1 MADWRPMLKRREDG
15 FPRIMGVVNVTPD
28 SFHARSRSSD
38 INHAVETAMKMASEG
53 ADWIDIGGES
63 TRPGASP
70 VTIEDELSRVIP
82 AIEAIRS
89 QLPDV
94 CISIDTR
101 RSEVAMQALNSG
113 ADMVN
118 DVSAMSDPGMLSVV
132 SEHDCPVCIMHMRGL
147 PENMQDDPSYDDVV
161 REVRGYL
168 GRVAELL
175 MDEGVKPSQIVA
187 DPGIGFGKTL
197 EHNIALLSSG
207 RSIVPDER
215 MSLMWGVSRKSM
227 FLDLLGREDSE
238 DRLAGTLGVAAISP
252 EKEVDIIRVHDVAEH
267 SDSFEAM
274 KAVQKHMPQ
283 FEMPEMAFTREE
295 KEALLRKIKEK
306 SHGDTHEGVVLWSH
320 GSASRPIKAKIK
332 SDHDVYDRSIIQ
344 DIDKHGKQSEAKQ
357 VSQATHA
364 AQAQQTKASRASKVK
379 LRRQSKLRKR
389 RKQSKHASKASRA
402 LLAKQANIATQA
414 EQENKAT

>member
-168 GRVAELL
+168 GKVAGLL
-175 MDEGVKPSQIVA
+175 MDEGVKPSQIIA

-252 EKEVDIIRVHDVAEH
+252 EKEVDIIRVHDVTEH
-267 SDSFEAM
+267 SDSFKAM
-274 KAVQKHMPQ
+274 KAV
-283 FEMPEMAFTREE
+283 R
-295 KEALLRKIKEK
+295 
-306 SHGDTHEGVVLWSH
+306 
-320 GSASRPIKAKIK
+320 
-332 SDHDVYDRSIIQ
+332 
-344 DIDKHGKQSEAKQ
+344 
-357 VSQATHA
+357 
-364 AQAQQTKASRASKVK
+364 
-379 LRRQSKLRKR
+379 
-389 RKQSKHASKASRA
+389 
-402 LLAKQANIATQA
+402 
-414 EQENKAT
+414 

>member
-168 GRVAELL
+168 GKVAGLL
-175 MDEGVKPSQIVA
+175 MDEGVKPSQIIA

-274 KAVQKHMPQ
+274 KAV
-283 FEMPEMAFTREE
+283 R
-295 KEALLRKIKEK
+295 
-306 SHGDTHEGVVLWSH
+306 
-320 GSASRPIKAKIK
+320 
-332 SDHDVYDRSIIQ
+332 
-344 DIDKHGKQSEAKQ
+344 
-357 VSQATHA
+357 
-364 AQAQQTKASRASKVK
+364 
-379 LRRQSKLRKR
+379 
-389 RKQSKHASKASRA
+389 
-402 LLAKQANIATQA
+402 
-414 EQENKAT
+414 

>member
-168 GRVAELL
+168 GKVAGLL
-175 MDEGVKPSQIVA
+175 MDEGVKPSQIIA

-267 SDSFEAM
+267 SDTFAAM
-274 KAVQKHMPQ
+274 KAV
-283 FEMPEMAFTREE
+283 R
-295 KEALLRKIKEK
+295 
-306 SHGDTHEGVVLWSH
+306 
-320 GSASRPIKAKIK
+320 
-332 SDHDVYDRSIIQ
+332 
-344 DIDKHGKQSEAKQ
+344 
-357 VSQATHA
+357 
-364 AQAQQTKASRASKVK
+364 
-379 LRRQSKLRKR
+379 
-389 RKQSKHASKASRA
+389 
-402 LLAKQANIATQA
+402 
-414 EQENKAT
+414 

>member
-38 INHAVETAMKMASEG
+38 INHAVETAMMMASEG

-70 VTIEDELSRVIP
+70 VTVEDELSRVIP

-89 QLPDV
+89 KLPDV

-101 RSEVAMQALNSG
+101 RSEVAIQALNAG

-132 SEHDCPVCIMHMRGL
+132 SEHDCPVCIMHMQGL

-168 GRVAELL
+168 GKVAGLL
-175 MDEGVKPSQIVA
+175 MDEGVKPSQIIA

-267 SDSFEAM
+267 SDSFKAM
-274 KAVQKHMPQ
+274 KAV
-283 FEMPEMAFTREE
+283 R
-295 KEALLRKIKEK
+295 
-306 SHGDTHEGVVLWSH
+306 
-320 GSASRPIKAKIK
+320 
-332 SDHDVYDRSIIQ
+332 
-344 DIDKHGKQSEAKQ
+344 
-357 VSQATHA
+357 
-364 AQAQQTKASRASKVK
+364 
-379 LRRQSKLRKR
+379 
-389 RKQSKHASKASRA
+389 
-402 LLAKQANIATQA
+402 
-414 EQENKAT
+414 

>member
-38 INHAVETAMKMASEG
+38 INHAVETAMMMASEG

-70 VTIEDELSRVIP
+70 VTVEDELSRVIP

-89 QLPDV
+89 KLPDV

-101 RSEVAMQALNSG
+101 RSEVAIQALNAG

-132 SEHDCPVCIMHMRGL
+132 SEHDCPVCIMHMQGL

-161 REVRGYL
+161 REVREYL
-168 GRVAELL
+168 GKVAGLL
-175 MDEGVKPSQIVA
+175 IDEGVKPSQIVA

-207 RSIVPDER
+207 RAIVPDER
-215 MSLMWGVSRKSM
+215 MGLMWGVSRKSM

-238 DRLAGTLGVAAISP
+238 NRLAGTLGVAASSP
-252 EKEVDIIRVHDVAEH
+252 EKKVDILRVHDVAEH
-267 SDSFEAM
+267 SDSFKAM
-274 KAVQKHMPQ
+274 KAV
-283 FEMPEMAFTREE
+283 
-295 KEALLRKIKEK
+295 
-306 SHGDTHEGVVLWSH
+306 W
-320 GSASRPIKAKIK
+320 
-332 SDHDVYDRSIIQ
+332 
-344 DIDKHGKQSEAKQ
+344 
-357 VSQATHA
+357 
-364 AQAQQTKASRASKVK
+364 
-379 LRRQSKLRKR
+379 
-389 RKQSKHASKASRA
+389 
-402 LLAKQANIATQA
+402 
-414 EQENKAT
+414 

>member
-161 REVRGYL
+161 RDVRGYL
-168 GRVAELL
+168 GKVAGLL
-175 MDEGVKPSQIVA
+175 MDEGVKPSQIIA

-267 SDSFEAM
+267 SDSFKAM
-274 KAVQKHMPQ
+274 KAV
-283 FEMPEMAFTREE
+283 R
-295 KEALLRKIKEK
+295 
-306 SHGDTHEGVVLWSH
+306 
-320 GSASRPIKAKIK
+320 
-332 SDHDVYDRSIIQ
+332 
-344 DIDKHGKQSEAKQ
+344 
-357 VSQATHA
+357 
-364 AQAQQTKASRASKVK
+364 
-379 LRRQSKLRKR
+379 
-389 RKQSKHASKASRA
+389 
-402 LLAKQANIATQA
+402 
-414 EQENKAT
+414 

>member
-38 INHAVETAMKMASEG
+38 INHAVETAMMMASEG

-70 VTIEDELSRVIP
+70 VTVEDELSRVIP

-89 QLPDV
+89 KLPDV

-101 RSEVAMQALNSG
+101 RSEVAIQALNAG

-132 SEHDCPVCIMHMRGL
+132 SEHDCPVCIMHMQGL

-168 GRVAELL
+168 GKVAGLL

-215 MSLMWGVSRKSM
+215 MGLMWGVSRKSM

-267 SDSFEAM
+267 SDSFMAM
-274 KAVQKHMPQ
+274 KAV
-283 FEMPEMAFTREE
+283 R
-295 KEALLRKIKEK
+295 
-306 SHGDTHEGVVLWSH
+306 
-320 GSASRPIKAKIK
+320 
-332 SDHDVYDRSIIQ
+332 
-344 DIDKHGKQSEAKQ
+344 
-357 VSQATHA
+357 
-364 AQAQQTKASRASKVK
+364 
-379 LRRQSKLRKR
+379 
-389 RKQSKHASKASRA
+389 
-402 LLAKQANIATQA
+402 
-414 EQENKAT
+414 

>member
-28 SFHARSRSSD
+28 SFHARSRSSN

-168 GRVAELL
+168 GKVAGLL

-267 SDSFEAM
+267 SDSFKAM
-274 KAVQKHMPQ
+274 KAV
-283 FEMPEMAFTREE
+283 R
-295 KEALLRKIKEK
+295 
-306 SHGDTHEGVVLWSH
+306 
-320 GSASRPIKAKIK
+320 
-332 SDHDVYDRSIIQ
+332 
-344 DIDKHGKQSEAKQ
+344 
-357 VSQATHA
+357 
-364 AQAQQTKASRASKVK
+364 
-379 LRRQSKLRKR
+379 
-389 RKQSKHASKASRA
+389 
-402 LLAKQANIATQA
+402 
-414 EQENKAT
+414 

>member
-15 FPRIMGVVNVTPD
+15 FPRIMGGVNVTPD

-89 QLPDV
+89 QLPDI

-101 RSEVAMQALNSG
+101 RSEVAIQALNSG

-168 GRVAELL
+168 GKVAGLL
-175 MDEGVKPSQIVA
+175 MDEGVKPSQIIA

-238 DRLAGTLGVAAISP
+238 DRLAGTLGVAAVSP

-267 SDSFEAM
+267 SDSFKAM
-274 KAVQKHMPQ
+274 KAV
-283 FEMPEMAFTREE
+283 R
-295 KEALLRKIKEK
+295 
-306 SHGDTHEGVVLWSH
+306 
-320 GSASRPIKAKIK
+320 
-332 SDHDVYDRSIIQ
+332 
-344 DIDKHGKQSEAKQ
+344 
-357 VSQATHA
+357 
-364 AQAQQTKASRASKVK
+364 
-379 LRRQSKLRKR
+379 
-389 RKQSKHASKASRA
+389 
-402 LLAKQANIATQA
+402 
-414 EQENKAT
+414 

>member
-70 VTIEDELSRVIP
+70 VTVEDELSRAIP

-89 QLPDV
+89 KLPDV

-101 RSEVAMQALNSG
+101 RSEVAIQALNAG

-168 GRVAELL
+168 GKVAGLL
-175 MDEGVKPSQIVA
+175 MDEGVKPSQIIA

-267 SDSFEAM
+267 SDSFKAM
-274 KAVQKHMPQ
+274 KAV
-283 FEMPEMAFTREE
+283 R
-295 KEALLRKIKEK
+295 
-306 SHGDTHEGVVLWSH
+306 
-320 GSASRPIKAKIK
+320 
-332 SDHDVYDRSIIQ
+332 
-344 DIDKHGKQSEAKQ
+344 
-357 VSQATHA
+357 
-364 AQAQQTKASRASKVK
+364 
-379 LRRQSKLRKR
+379 
-389 RKQSKHASKASRA
+389 
-402 LLAKQANIATQA
+402 
-414 EQENKAT
+414 

>member
-28 SFHARSRSSD
+28 SFHASSRSSD
-38 INHAVETAMKMASEG
+38 INHAVETAMKMTAEG

-70 VTIEDELSRVIP
+70 VTIEDELSRVVP

-101 RSEVAMQALNSG
+101 RSEVAMRALNSG

-132 SEHDCPVCIMHMRGL
+132 SEHDCPICIMHMQGL
-147 PENMQDDPSYDDVV
+147 PENMQDDPSYNDVV
-161 REVRGYL
+161 REVRRYIGKAA
-168 GRVAELL
+168 GLL
-175 MDEGVKPSQIVA
+175 MYEGVKPSQIVA

-197 EHNIALLSSG
+197 DHNIALLSSG
-207 RSIVPDER
+207 KSIVPDER
-215 MSLMWGVSRKSM
+215 MSLMWGVSRKTM

-238 DRLAGTLGVAAISP
+238 DRLSGTLGVAAISL

-267 SDSFEAM
+267 SDLFEAM
-274 KAVQKHMPQ
+274 KAV
-283 FEMPEMAFTREE
+283 R
-295 KEALLRKIKEK
+295 
-306 SHGDTHEGVVLWSH
+306 
-320 GSASRPIKAKIK
+320 
-332 SDHDVYDRSIIQ
+332 
-344 DIDKHGKQSEAKQ
+344 
-357 VSQATHA
+357 
-364 AQAQQTKASRASKVK
+364 
-379 LRRQSKLRKR
+379 
-389 RKQSKHASKASRA
+389 
-402 LLAKQANIATQA
+402 
-414 EQENKAT
+414 

>member
-1 MADWRPMLKRREDG
+1 
-15 FPRIMGVVNVTPD
+15 MGVVNVTPD

-38 INHAVETAMKMASEG
+38 INHALETAMKMASEG

-168 GRVAELL
+168 GKVAGLL

-238 DRLAGTLGVAAISP
+238 DRLAGTLGVASISP

-267 SDSFEAM
+267 SDSFKAM
-274 KAVQKHMPQ
+274 KAV
-283 FEMPEMAFTREE
+283 R
-295 KEALLRKIKEK
+295 
-306 SHGDTHEGVVLWSH
+306 
-320 GSASRPIKAKIK
+320 
-332 SDHDVYDRSIIQ
+332 
-344 DIDKHGKQSEAKQ
+344 
-357 VSQATHA
+357 
-364 AQAQQTKASRASKVK
+364 
-379 LRRQSKLRKR
+379 
-389 RKQSKHASKASRA
+389 
-402 LLAKQANIATQA
+402 
-414 EQENKAT
+414 

>member
-118 DVSAMSDPGMLSVV
+118 DISAMSDPGMLSVV

-168 GRVAELL
+168 GKVAGLL
-175 MDEGVKPSQIVA
+175 MDEGVKPSQIIA

-267 SDSFEAM
+267 SDSFMAM
-274 KAVQKHMPQ
+274 KAV
-283 FEMPEMAFTREE
+283 R
-295 KEALLRKIKEK
+295 
-306 SHGDTHEGVVLWSH
+306 
-320 GSASRPIKAKIK
+320 
-332 SDHDVYDRSIIQ
+332 
-344 DIDKHGKQSEAKQ
+344 
-357 VSQATHA
+357 
-364 AQAQQTKASRASKVK
+364 
-379 LRRQSKLRKR
+379 
-389 RKQSKHASKASRA
+389 
-402 LLAKQANIATQA
+402 
-414 EQENKAT
+414 

>member
-113 ADMVN
+113 AAMVN

-168 GRVAELL
+168 GKVAGLL
-175 MDEGVKPSQIVA
+175 MDEGVKPSQIIA

-267 SDSFEAM
+267 SDSFKAM
-274 KAVQKHMPQ
+274 KAV
-283 FEMPEMAFTREE
+283 R
-295 KEALLRKIKEK
+295 
-306 SHGDTHEGVVLWSH
+306 
-320 GSASRPIKAKIK
+320 
-332 SDHDVYDRSIIQ
+332 
-344 DIDKHGKQSEAKQ
+344 
-357 VSQATHA
+357 
-364 AQAQQTKASRASKVK
+364 
-379 LRRQSKLRKR
+379 
-389 RKQSKHASKASRA
+389 
-402 LLAKQANIATQA
+402 
-414 EQENKAT
+414 

>member
-168 GRVAELL
+168 GKVAGLL
-175 MDEGVKPSQIVA
+175 MEKGVNPSQIVA

-267 SDSFEAM
+267 SDSFKAM
-274 KAVQKHMPQ
+274 KAV
-283 FEMPEMAFTREE
+283 R
-295 KEALLRKIKEK
+295 
-306 SHGDTHEGVVLWSH
+306 
-320 GSASRPIKAKIK
+320 
-332 SDHDVYDRSIIQ
+332 
-344 DIDKHGKQSEAKQ
+344 
-357 VSQATHA
+357 
-364 AQAQQTKASRASKVK
+364 
-379 LRRQSKLRKR
+379 
-389 RKQSKHASKASRA
+389 
-402 LLAKQANIATQA
+402 
-414 EQENKAT
+414 

>member
-168 GRVAELL
+168 GKVAGSL
-175 MDEGVKPSQIVA
+175 MDEGVKPSQIIA

-238 DRLAGTLGVAAISP
+238 DRLSGTLGVAAISP

-267 SDSFEAM
+267 SDSFKAM
-274 KAVQKHMPQ
+274 KAV
-283 FEMPEMAFTREE
+283 R
-295 KEALLRKIKEK
+295 
-306 SHGDTHEGVVLWSH
+306 
-320 GSASRPIKAKIK
+320 
-332 SDHDVYDRSIIQ
+332 
-344 DIDKHGKQSEAKQ
+344 
-357 VSQATHA
+357 
-364 AQAQQTKASRASKVK
+364 
-379 LRRQSKLRKR
+379 
-389 RKQSKHASKASRA
+389 
-402 LLAKQANIATQA
+402 
-414 EQENKAT
+414 

>member
-53 ADWIDIGGES
+53 ADWVDIGGES

-168 GRVAELL
+168 GKVAGLL
-175 MDEGVKPSQIVA
+175 MDEGVKPSQIIA

-267 SDSFEAM
+267 SDSFKAM
-274 KAVQKHMPQ
+274 KAV
-283 FEMPEMAFTREE
+283 R
-295 KEALLRKIKEK
+295 
-306 SHGDTHEGVVLWSH
+306 
-320 GSASRPIKAKIK
+320 
-332 SDHDVYDRSIIQ
+332 
-344 DIDKHGKQSEAKQ
+344 
-357 VSQATHA
+357 
-364 AQAQQTKASRASKVK
+364 
-379 LRRQSKLRKR
+379 
-389 RKQSKHASKASRA
+389 
-402 LLAKQANIATQA
+402 
-414 EQENKAT
+414 

>member
-70 VTIEDELSRVIP
+70 VPIEDELSRVIP

-113 ADMVN
+113 ADMVH

-168 GRVAELL
+168 GKVAGLL
-175 MDEGVKPSQIVA
+175 MDEGVKPSQIIA

-267 SDSFEAM
+267 SDSFKAM
-274 KAVQKHMPQ
+274 KAV
-283 FEMPEMAFTREE
+283 R
-295 KEALLRKIKEK
+295 
-306 SHGDTHEGVVLWSH
+306 
-320 GSASRPIKAKIK
+320 
-332 SDHDVYDRSIIQ
+332 
-344 DIDKHGKQSEAKQ
+344 
-357 VSQATHA
+357 
-364 AQAQQTKASRASKVK
+364 
-379 LRRQSKLRKR
+379 
-389 RKQSKHASKASRA
+389 
-402 LLAKQANIATQA
+402 
-414 EQENKAT
+414 

>member
-38 INHAVETAMKMASEG
+38 INHAVETAMMMASEG

-118 DVSAMSDPGMLSVV
+118 DVSAMSDPEMLSVV

-161 REVRGYL
+161 REVREYL
-168 GRVAELL
+168 GKVAGLL

-207 RSIVPDER
+207 RAIVPDER

-252 EKEVDIIRVHDVAEH
+252 EKKVDILRVHDVAEH
-267 SDSFEAM
+267 SDSFKAM
-274 KAVQKHMPQ
+274 KAV
-283 FEMPEMAFTREE
+283 R
-295 KEALLRKIKEK
+295 
-306 SHGDTHEGVVLWSH
+306 
-320 GSASRPIKAKIK
+320 
-332 SDHDVYDRSIIQ
+332 
-344 DIDKHGKQSEAKQ
+344 
-357 VSQATHA
+357 
-364 AQAQQTKASRASKVK
+364 
-379 LRRQSKLRKR
+379 
-389 RKQSKHASKASRA
+389 
-402 LLAKQANIATQA
+402 
-414 EQENKAT
+414 